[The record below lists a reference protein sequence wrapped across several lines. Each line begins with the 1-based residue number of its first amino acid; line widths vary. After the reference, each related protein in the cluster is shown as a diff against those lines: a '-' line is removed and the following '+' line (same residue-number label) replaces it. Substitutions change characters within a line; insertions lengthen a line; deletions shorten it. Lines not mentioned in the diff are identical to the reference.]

1 MRHRVVNTMLNKLD
15 LPPCTLGEGP
25 VWRKESQEFIFTD
38 IVNGTLY
45 AAAQD
50 GTVRILLQCRYQL
63 GAFLLDAAGD
73 LLLLTEAGVCACPY
87 GGGEENFRLIWQIPM
102 LPGERFNDAICDPV
116 GRVLAGTKTEQDRNG
131 SLWQFAPGQPPR
143 RLLGGL
149 KISNG
154 MGFSGQGRIFYHT
167 DSPDRTISQYDY
179 DVETGRLSH
188 GRALVKTDGGCVPDG
203 MTVDKDGFLW
213 TACWGGGRVERYTP
227 EGILAQRYP
236 LPACQVSSL
245 IFGGAEL
252 DTLLVTSAAIGA
264 SGGQDGG
271 VWMLKPGV
279 RGVEEYRAALAC

>member
-73 LLLLTEAGVCACPY
+73 LLLLTEAGVFACPY
-87 GGGEENFRLIWQIPM
+87 SGGEENFRLIWQIPM

-213 TACWGGGRVERYTP
+213 TACWGGGRVERSFA
-227 EGILAQRYP
+227 G
-236 LPACQVSSL
+236 LPGQQPDL
-245 IFGGAEL
+245 WRGGAGHAAGHLGGYRRLRRPGRRSL
-252 DTLLVTSAAIGA
+252 DAEARSPGRGRVPRGP
-264 SGGQDGG
+264 G
-271 VWMLKPGV
+271 MLIIF
-279 RGVEEYRAALAC
+279 